1 MVLCFGTFASILNC
15 CKQNLPQ
22 DKFVPRIA
30 WVVDRRNS
38 SLGSEIDFDVEDPA
52 DIDGN
57 KTVVTRLLSCQR
69 SLKLRDKR
77 LPSHR
82 TAKERF
88 ASQVMPSMNESMI
101 AKALLAVLY
110 VIQSDSTIENEYAAT
125 FKENLGVY
133 KDKLLTLTKFN
144 APDFFAR
151 VLRYTTYIDNKAGR
165 PYAGEINETFI
176 ERVADECWSEL
187 KWHADTQ
194 TVEII
199 PSEAKRLR
207 EEIYVI
213 NEFRLSLMAERVD
226 ITDMGWLDIDM
237 GVLFPRES
245 PLIEIKDRNTQQMVS
260 RKILQ
265 YIRLVHEFVE
275 CIVEAQKSKLNPI
288 PQWTLFPN
296 EKMRSIRQQLT
307 AVSNDLFLLD
317 CHTEQLRS
325 KQESEET
332 LPEIE

>member
-1 MVLCFGTFASILNC
+1 MVLCFGTFARILNC

-57 KTVVTRLLSCQR
+57 KTVVTRPLSCQR
-69 SLKLRDKR
+69 PLVLRDKQ

-110 VIQSDSTIENEYAAT
+110 VIQSDSTIENEYAET
-125 FKENLGVY
+125 FKENLGVS

-165 PYAGEINETFI
+165 PYAREITEAFI

-207 EEIYVI
+207 EELYVI
-213 NEFRLSLMAERVD
+213 NEFRLSLMAERANF
-226 ITDMGWLDIDM
+226 TDTSWLDVDTS
-237 GVLFPRES
+237 VLFP
-245 PLIEIKDRNTQQMVS
+245 IENPVIQIKDRKTQQIVS
-260 RKILQ
+260 RKLLQ

-275 CIVEAQKSKLNPI
+275 CIAEAQKATPNPI
-288 PQWTLFPN
+288 MQWTLFPN
-296 EKMRSIRQQLT
+296 EKMRDIRQKLT
-307 AVSNDLFLLD
+307 NIYDDLLSIGLSLE
-317 CHTEQLRS
+317 HLH
-325 KQESEET
+325 SEET
-332 LPEIE
+332 LPEME

>member
-57 KTVVTRLLSCQR
+57 KPVVTRLLSCQR
-69 SLKLRDKR
+69 PLVLRDKQ

-125 FKENLGVY
+125 FKENLGVS

-165 PYAGEINETFI
+165 PYAGKITEAFI

-207 EEIYVI
+207 EELYVI

-237 GVLFPRES
+237 GVLFSRES

-275 CIVEAQKSKLNPI
+275 CILEAQKATSDPI
-288 PQWTLFPN
+288 MRWTLFPN
-296 EKMRSIRQQLT
+296 ERMRDIRQKLT
-307 AVSNDLFLLD
+307 NISDDLLSID
-317 CHTEQLRS
+317 RS
-325 KQESEET
+325 LEHPHSAET
-332 LPEIE
+332 LPEME